1 MTVKELIKKTGFRV
15 IHEATAS
22 ADTAVEKAYC
32 CDLLSVAMSKAGDG
46 AAWVTVMA
54 NANSLAVATLTDAA
68 CIVLAE
74 GMQFDESLMVK
85 AKEQEITVFETELP
99 VFEAALR
106 IHELLEKK

>member
-1 MTVKELIKKTGFRV
+1 MKIVNLIDAGIFELKNAG
-15 IHEATAS
+15 
-22 ADTAVEKAYC
+22 DTEKDIEKVFC

-74 GMQFDESLMVK
+74 GMQFDESLMAK
-85 AKEQEITVFETELP
+85 AREQEITVFETELP